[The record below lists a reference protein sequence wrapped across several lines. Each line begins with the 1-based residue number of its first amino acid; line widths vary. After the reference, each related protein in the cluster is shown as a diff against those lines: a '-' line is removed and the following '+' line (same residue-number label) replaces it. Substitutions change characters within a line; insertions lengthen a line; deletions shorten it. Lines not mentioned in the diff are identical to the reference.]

1 MVAEHGFPQ
10 ALPLLKRHWPVRR
23 LCFGLWGPGGV
34 AVMLHGPVGIGTVSV
49 ER

>member
-1 MVAEHGFPQ
+1 
-10 ALPLLKRHWPVRR
+10 

-34 AVMLHGPVGIGTVSV
+34 VVVLHGPVGIGTVSV